1 MSRVRSQLQ
10 AANKA
15 PRITRKRKKKKRN
28 AGKMVEYIVLQ
39 NACTSKHA
47 LVNDRRLRGL
57 TISIEG
63 FSGCPSLQISCFL
76 HDIHH
81 IPLAGE
87 CRRAILLKKA
97 LR

>member
-1 MSRVRSQLQ
+1 MSVRSQLQ

-15 PRITRKRKKKKRN
+15 PRITRKRKKEKRN

-39 NACTSKHA
+39 NAWASKHA
-47 LVNDRRLRGL
+47 LMNDRRLRGCL
-57 TISIEG
+57 TIPIEG
-63 FSGCPSLQISCFL
+63 FSDCPSLQISCFL

-87 CRRAILLKKA
+87 CRRAILLEKT